1 MAARKYPPQP
11 IPPTTARSAVLR
23 VTWLPVTPG
32 CTPRLAQISQES
44 MVVNSSVRA
53 FLPHH
58 RMVFIGL
65 NAGSLGRSEGQPSP
79 TVTQLQG
86 QQGKSPAP
94 PSLIVQLSQQAQ

>member
-1 MAARKYPPQP
+1 MTARKHSPQLV
-11 IPPTTARSAVLR
+11 PPTTARSAVLR

-44 MVVNSSVRA
+44 TVVNSSVRA
-53 FLPHH
+53 LLPCH

-65 NAGSLGRSEGQPSP
+65 NAGSLGRGEGQPSL

-86 QQGKSPAP
+86 QHGKSPAP